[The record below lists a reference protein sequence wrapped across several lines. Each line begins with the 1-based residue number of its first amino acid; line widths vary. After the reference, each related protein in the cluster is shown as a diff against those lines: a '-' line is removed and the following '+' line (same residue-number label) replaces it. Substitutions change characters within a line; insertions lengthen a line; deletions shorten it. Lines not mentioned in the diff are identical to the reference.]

1 MNLTAGATL
10 HKGKYLLN
18 AQLGQGV
25 LTLTYRAIDIESGQT
40 VVIRTL
46 TENLCQH
53 SEFEQFKQQFLEHAE
68 RLKRCQHPNLVQ
80 VLDAFE
86 DAGCPYLVMEYVP
99 GQTLAQLIQME
110 VLSEAQAIEYT
121 RQASNALIALHTAG
135 LLHRDVKPQ
144 NLIRRHNTDHIVLGE
159 YAIISDFL
167 PGMRQTQAGLLS
179 AGYAPLEQY
188 AHDET
193 LTPATDIYGLAAT
206 LYTLLYRN
214 PPLPAPV
221 RQKLQADGG
230 DRLFLQH
237 SHHVTPKI
245 SQAVKRAIWRGLD
258 ITAQKRP
265 QTVEA
270 WLSLLPKLEKKP
282 TPPSSLGECL
292 ATQPKASSKA
302 QFPPESLKRGVKP
315 TSTNGT
321 TSSPPTPTK
330 TPMSQAPLGRVFV
343 TKLYTLTQFRD
354 AAAIQ
359 LNLLNRRKA
368 QLSST
373 ANENT
378 KDRKSLLRALVIT
391 AAIAASAGVGFG
403 FALRVKGAQTPGD
416 RFFNMQQ
423 SFPPR
428 SDWPGS
434 ERQL

>member
-1 MNLTAGATL
+1 MNLTAGAAL

-18 AQLGQGV
+18 SNLGQGI

-46 TENLCQH
+46 TENLRQH
-53 SEFEQFKQQFLEHAE
+53 AEFERFKQEFLEYAE
-68 RLKRCQHPNLVQ
+68 RLKGCKHPNLVQ
-80 VLDAFE
+80 ILDAFE
-86 DAGCPYLVMEYVP
+86 DRGCPYLVMEYVP
-99 GQTLAQLIQME
+99 GQSLAQLIQME
-110 VLSEAQAIEYT
+110 VLSEAQALDYT
-121 RQASNALIALHTAG
+121 RQASNALMALHKAG

-144 NLIRRHNTDHIVLGE
+144 NLIRRQNTDHIVLGE
-159 YAIISDFL
+159 YGIIGGFSS
-167 PGMRQTQAGLLS
+167 GMRQTQAGLLS

-188 AHDET
+188 AQDET

-230 DRLFLQH
+230 DRLFLQN
-237 SHHVTPKI
+237 SQHVTPKI

-282 TPPSSLGECL
+282 TPPSSLRECL

-302 QFPPESLKRGVKP
+302 PKPEVTP

-321 TSSPPTPTK
+321 TSSSPTPTK
-330 TPMSQAPLGRVFV
+330 TPASQAPLGQIFV
-343 TKLYTLTQFRD
+343 TKLHTLTQFRD

-359 LNLLNRRKA
+359 LNLLNRRNA

-373 ANENT
+373 ANANP
-378 KDRKSLLRALVIT
+378 KQRKSLLRALLIT

-428 SDWPGS
+428 SDWPGT
-434 ERQL
+434 ERQLDVK

>member
-1 MNLTAGATL
+1 MNLTAGAAL

-18 AQLGQGV
+18 SNLGQGI

-46 TENLCQH
+46 TETLRQH
-53 SEFEQFKQQFLEHAE
+53 SEFEQFKQEFLEYAE
-68 RLKRCQHPNLVQ
+68 RLKGCKHPNLVQ
-80 VLDAFE
+80 VLDTFE
-86 DAGCPYLVMEYVP
+86 DNGCPYLVMEYVP
-99 GQTLAQLIQME
+99 GQSLAQLIQME
-110 VLSEAQAIEYT
+110 VLSEAQAIDYT
-121 RQASNALIALHTAG
+121 RQASNALMALHKAG

-159 YAIISDFL
+159 YGIIGGFS

-188 AHDET
+188 AQDET

-230 DRLFLQH
+230 DRLFLQN

-282 TPPSSLGECL
+282 TPPSSLRECL
-292 ATQPKASSKA
+292 ATQPKPNSKA
-302 QFPPESLKRGVKP
+302 PKPEVKP

-321 TSSPPTPTK
+321 PSSSPTPAK
-330 TPMSQAPLGRVFV
+330 TPASQAPLGQIFV
-343 TKLYTLTQFRD
+343 TKLHTLTQFRD

-359 LNLLNRRKA
+359 LNLLNRRNA

-373 ANENT
+373 ANANT
-378 KDRKSLLRALVIT
+378 KERKFLLRGLLIT

-428 SDWPGS
+428 SDWPGT
-434 ERQL
+434 ERQLDVK

>member
-1 MNLTAGATL
+1 MNLTAGAAL

-18 AQLGQGV
+18 SNLGQGI

-46 TENLCQH
+46 TENLRQH
-53 SEFEQFKQQFLEHAE
+53 AEFERFKQEFLEYAE
-68 RLKRCQHPNLVQ
+68 RLKGCKHQNLVQ
-80 VLDAFE
+80 VLDTFE
-86 DAGCPYLVMEYVP
+86 DNGCPYLVMEYVP
-99 GQTLAQLIQME
+99 GQSLAQLIQME
-110 VLSEAQAIEYT
+110 VLSEAQAIDYT
-121 RQASNALIALHTAG
+121 RQASNALMALHKVG

-144 NLIRRHNTDHIVLGE
+144 NLIRRQNTDHIVLGE
-159 YAIISDFL
+159 YGIIGGFS
-167 PGMRQTQAGLLS
+167 PGMRQTQAGLFS

-230 DRLFLQH
+230 DRLFLQN

-282 TPPSSLGECL
+282 TPQSSMRECL
-292 ATQPKASSKA
+292 ATQPKTSSKA
-302 QFPPESLKRGVKP
+302 PSFPNSLKPDVKP
-315 TSTNGT
+315 TATNGT
-321 TSSPPTPTK
+321 TSSPSMPTNTSVSQ
-330 TPMSQAPLGRVFV
+330 TPIGRVFV
-343 TKLYTLTQFRD
+343 TKLHTLTQFRD

-359 LNLLNRRKA
+359 LNLLNRREA
-368 QLSST
+368 QFSST
-373 ANENT
+373 TNANT
-378 KDRKSLLRALVIT
+378 KERKSLLRALLIT
-391 AAIAASAGVGFG
+391 AAIAASAGIGFG

-423 SFPPR
+423 SFPPK
-428 SDWPGS
+428 SDWPGV
-434 ERQL
+434 